1 MNNFQQLSL
10 FPETQTQSRQLSPK
24 SKAVALIELQCS
36 TKRAANLLE
45 ISPSTLNRAK
55 QQGKLPYQHGP
66 WMVDISGKNGKKRL
80 YWKVLHSR

>member
-1 MNNFQQLSL
+1 MNNYQQLSL
-10 FPETQTQSRQLSPK
+10 FAEPKAQTAKITQQSK
-24 SKAVALIELQCS
+24 TATLIELQCS
-36 TKRAANLLE
+36 TKRAATLLE
-45 ISPSTLNRAK
+45 ISTSTLNRAK